1 MTTAGGDG
9 GTVARALVSSLLQRF
24 VADGH
29 GNFVL
34 QGPITPAEFNA
45 LRSLLGDGA
54 AASEANE

>member
-1 MTTAGGDG
+1 
-9 GTVARALVSSLLQRF
+9 LLQRF